1 MISQWYSPSLGSS
14 VASSTIVHFDP
25 FGKVVIMKR
34 QIRRSK
40 CRRGRSSMKQ
50 GQNCSTSLSNSPSSV
65 SSQYSWSKY
74 RTSNLRF
81 SEIQCPIF
89 MWINSFPHSEL
100 LSSSV
105 YLHCVCRLTTEVQPC
120 TWSYLNISVVTICS
134 LIFGQYGFPFKVLS
148 MLCSSVSY
156 RPPHVQL
163 PKKARMWNIQLGWPC
178 QKTVHVDYR
187 DLGWC
192 TLFIRTIFCFQL
204 FITLFPSSLIPSFV
218 MSVVA
223 H

>member
-163 PKKARMWNIQLGWPC
+163 PKKARMWNIPTSMDLSENRACWQSIEIW
-178 QKTVHVDYR
+178 VDAH
-187 DLGWC
+187 
-192 TLFIRTIFCFQL
+192 
-204 FITLFPSSLIPSFV
+204 SSSEQPLVSSSWSPSFLR
-218 MSVVA
+218 